1 MIKLRK
7 LELSVTKKIVF
18 NMILAIC
25 LLITDELYAAFFD
38 NHAEGWHW
46 YIDPSRSEATKE
58 EKRLP
63 LLKATPTE
71 QLKAYQQKLEDLLHK
86 AIMQPSHKNVKRY
99 QLMQKDLMDRSQQ
112 FSDVWMQVVYQN
124 PELDHTV
131 KFPVNQKARHI
142 YLDQR
147 QEQIKN
153 TIYKLRNQYG
163 LFFFFSSK
171 CSYCHQFA
179 PIVVRFAKQYD
190 WRVIPISL
198 DHQGIAEFREFMPDN
213 GLAEKWNVTALPSL
227 FAVDPKTGH
236 ILPVAFGLTS
246 IDQMETRIMALLPEE
261 SHD

>member
-1 MIKLRK
+1 MK
-7 LELSVTKKIVF
+7 KKIVF
-18 NMILAIC
+18 SV
-25 LLITDELYAAFFD
+25 LLILVFNSELNAAFFD

-46 YIDPSRSEATKE
+46 YINPAIPETTTEDK
-58 EKRLP
+58 KRP
-63 LLKATPTE
+63 LSKATPTE
-71 QLKAYQQKLEDLLHK
+71 QLKAYQKKLEGLLHK
-86 AIMQPSHKNVKRY
+86 AIMQPSYQNVKAY

-112 FSDVWMQVVYQN
+112 FSDLWMQVVYQN
-124 PELDHTV
+124 PELDNTV

-142 YLDQR
+142 YLDER

-171 CSYCHQFA
+171 CIYCHQFA

-198 DHQGIAEFREFMPDN
+198 DGIGVAEFKEFMPDN
-213 GLAEKWNVTALPSL
+213 GLAEKWQVTVLPSL
-227 FAVDPKTGH
+227 FAVDPKSGH

-246 IDQMETRIMALLPEE
+246 IDQMETRIMALSRE
-261 SHD
+261 DI